1 MDSGPWGNASIQ
13 ALPLTPDSEVSP
25 ASALGV
31 QGAVF
36 PEPLGSFFMDFDL
49 PGASGWPRSEPGLSA
64 LHVPLA

>member
-36 PEPLGSFFMDFDL
+36 PEPLGSFSWTSIFREPQAGL
-49 PGASGWPRSEPGLSA
+49 GAS
-64 LHVPLA
+64 LACLPSMCP